1 MGAASS
7 TEKHWSRTQT
17 PQIWSLMLAQLTY
30 RAADAMNVSNL
41 IQWRC
46 AADYPPS
53 QGARGNTPI
62 SEGRCGFVREGA
74 LSAAVGEQLGMPNAR
89 PMPGVAAGVSELRVK
104 GEDGDFRAFYY
115 VASAQGEETTE
126 GASR

>member
-7 TEKHWSRTQT
+7 TEKRWSRTQT
-17 PQIWSLMLAQLTY
+17 PQIWSLMLAQLTSGVV
-30 RAADAMNVSNL
+30 RPIIL
-41 IQWRC
+41 
-46 AADYPPS
+46 P
-53 QGARGNTPI
+53 QGAPGNTPI